1 MTATPRQIR
10 GKCEQDVGREEEVWR
25 MQGTAEI
32 FSTGNKGKGRVV
44 GIAEIERRA
53 KHVD

>member
-1 MTATPRQIR
+1 M
-10 GKCEQDVGREEEVWR
+10 QDVGREEEEFWR
-25 MQGTAEI
+25 MQGTAEV

-53 KHVD
+53 KLSG